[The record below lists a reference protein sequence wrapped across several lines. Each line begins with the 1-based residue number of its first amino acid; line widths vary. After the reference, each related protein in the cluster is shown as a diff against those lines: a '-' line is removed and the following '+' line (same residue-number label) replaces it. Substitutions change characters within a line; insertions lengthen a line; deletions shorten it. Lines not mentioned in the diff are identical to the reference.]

1 MNSVILNNVIPY
13 PRMPAE
19 TNVSERPKESS
30 GIKHS
35 KYINILS
42 KMAADIVNPVAG
54 NARLSSCIVYKND
67 IVSFGVNEMKSHP
80 FQAKYGKNFNSVY
93 LHAETSA
100 IKNAL
105 KYLTQTELSKATLY
119 ICRVKFHDPSKNK
132 MIFGLSKPCSGCFR
146 CINTFNIRKVIYTLD
161 NEGCSML

>member
-13 PRMPAE
+13 PRMPVE
-19 TNVSERPKESS
+19 TNVSA

-42 KMAADIVNPVAG
+42 KIAADIVNPVSG
-54 NARLSSCIVYKND
+54 NARLAACLVYKND
-67 IVSFGVNEMKSHP
+67 IVSFGINEMKSHP
-80 FQAKYGKNFNSVY
+80 FQAKYSKNSNSVF

-100 IKNAL
+100 IKNSL
-105 KYLTQTELSKATLY
+105 KYLSHAELSKSSLY

-132 MIFGLSKPCSGCFR
+132 MIFGLSKPCPGCFR
-146 CINTFNIRKVIYTLD
+146 CINTFNMRSVIYTLD
-161 NEGCSML
+161 NEGYSML